1 MFETGVVEMLA
12 LLVFAVGFWAFVA
25 WILFY
30 VIKRA
35 VVAAIKEVRAVDIE

>member
-1 MFETGVVEMLA
+1 MFGTGVVEMLA
-12 LLVFAVGFWAFVA
+12 LLVFAVGFWVFVA

-30 VIKRA
+30 IIKRA